1 VGCPETLRNIM
12 AYNSQCAH
20 CSTPSRR
27 ILRNETGSYPGG
39 QHCAQYRVQGLSGA
53 KLDDDATPVSRTLN
67 IAHNTLPQVFAR
79 MGLLPLDGKPLMK
92 NPRSGARRSAALGP
106 NPTLTLVANSP
117 REGTAQIAVKI
128 YSKPSRYVCESRPEC
143 LFYRVCRL

>member
-1 VGCPETLRNIM
+1 M
-12 AYNSQCAH
+12 AYNSQCAQ

-53 KLDDDATPVSRTLN
+53 KLDDDATPVSRPLN

-79 MGLLPLDGKPLMK
+79 MGLLPQNRISKEEAVDLLTENGFFDLPTVRKQLDRSVFEQEVNEMNAIVDYHNAQCLQRGEPDEMINVAKDDDEPY
-92 NPRSGARRSAALGP
+92 PRARG
-106 NPTLTLVANSP
+106 N
-117 REGTAQIAVKI
+117 
-128 YSKPSRYVCESRPEC
+128 
-143 LFYRVCRL
+143 